1 MKMKTKIALVA
12 VAVALFGAVDPAACQ
27 SLDTSSYP
35 KPTGQPSMLDYAQQF
50 NQIELQKLEIQRQ
63 RMQLDQ
69 HRSEAD
75 LGPKVNGLIVVAIG
89 TMSVAPL
96 CGYKLVKHGVAK
108 LGHRIGVETTTI
120 GPAIIEAMNLY
131 NSVPY
136 NPSLLIPEVTRG
148 VNTALD
154 AARVA
159 SQNKAQYC
167 RTLAPMLLSY
177 GTIER

>member
-1 MKMKTKIALVA
+1 
-12 VAVALFGAVDPAACQ
+12 
-27 SLDTSSYP
+27 
-35 KPTGQPSMLDYAQQF
+35 
-50 NQIELQKLEIQRQ
+50 
-63 RMQLDQ
+63 
-69 HRSEAD
+69 
-75 LGPKVNGLIVVAIG
+75 VVAIG

-131 NSVPY
+131 NRVPY

-154 AARVA
+154 AAKVA

-167 RTLAPMLLSY
+167 RTLAPTLLSY

>member
-1 MKMKTKIALVA
+1 MQGNEMKLALVA
-12 VAVALFGAVDPAACQ
+12 LVVLLGAVEPAACQ
-27 SLDTSSYP
+27 SVDTSSYL
-35 KPTGQPSMLDYAQQF
+35 KPSQVPSALDYAAQF
-50 NQIELQKLEIQRQ
+50 NNLTLQHQQIEMQRQ
-63 RMQLDQ
+63 QLDQ
-69 HRSEAD
+69 QRSEAD

-131 NSVPY
+131 NGVPY

-154 AARVA
+154 AAKVA

-167 RTLAPMLLSY
+167 RTLAPTLLSY